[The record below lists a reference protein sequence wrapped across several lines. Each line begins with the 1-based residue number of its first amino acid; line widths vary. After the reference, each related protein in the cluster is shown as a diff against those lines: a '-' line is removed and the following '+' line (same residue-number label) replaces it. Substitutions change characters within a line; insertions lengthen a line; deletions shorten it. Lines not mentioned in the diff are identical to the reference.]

1 MPVHPRDRLKKQT
14 KKDLKHPTDWLKE
27 EESQTARDNVT
38 ALMAGKCSF
47 SPEKSA
53 K

>member
-1 MPVHPRDRLKKQT
+1 MKILKKKK

-27 EESQTARDNVT
+27 KESQTARDNVT

-47 SPEKSA
+47 SPGKSV